1 MPPAPPPRGSVTIER
16 MRNPALVTLSVL
28 LGLSLAAGAWLLR
41 TRMQV
46 RAQLQLEIDR
56 AKAESAKERERAD
69 ALLLENDSL
78 RRQLAERGIPAPV
91 PPASSRAAED
101 ARRLAAIRELAAAQT
116 RLTESQ
122 SALLEARN
130 RIAELEA
137 SLERVTAENKRL
149 AAAESALND
158 DLDHQRRIVQAMEA
172 EIKAKNDRIAQLDA
186 SLRKSREELQALSQ
200 KSGAFAPVVAD
211 LIELNRRRENTVT
224 SLQRRYRDITD
235 QLRALSVRLDTQ
247 RDNPAAAIGDLSR
260 IQTAVL
266 AAEEDLRQLNTL
278 NSQSQQ
284 LMQKLSS
291 R

>member
-1 MPPAPPPRGSVTIER
+1 

-41 TRMQV
+41 TRFQV
-46 RAQLQLEIDR
+46 RAQLQQEIDK
-56 AKAESAKERERAD
+56 AKAESARERERAD

-78 RRQLAERGIPAPV
+78 RRQLAERGIPAPA
-91 PPASSRAAED
+91 PAASSRAAED
-101 ARRLAAIRELAAAQT
+101 ARRLAAIRELSAAQT
-116 RLTESQ
+116 RLTEAQ
-122 SALLEARN
+122 SALVEARN
-130 RIAELEA
+130 RVAELEA

-149 AAAESALND
+149 AAAEAALNE
-158 DLDHQRRIVQAMEA
+158 DLDHTRRILQAMEA
-172 EIKAKNDRIAQLDA
+172 EIKAKNERLSQLES
-186 SLRKSREELQALSQ
+186 SLRKTREDLQALSQ
-200 KSGAFAPVVAD
+200 KSGALSPVVSD

-247 RDNPAAAIGDLSR
+247 RDNPAAAIADISR

-284 LMQKLSS
+284 LMQKLAA

>member
-1 MPPAPPPRGSVTIER
+1 M
-16 MRNPALVTLSVL
+16 TLSVL

-46 RAQLQLEIDR
+46 RAQLQQEIGR
-56 AKAESAKERERAD
+56 ARAEAAKERERAD

-78 RRQLAERGIPAPV
+78 RRQLAERGIAAP
-91 PPASSRAAED
+91 PSAAPSRAAED

-116 RLTESQ
+116 RLAEAQ
-122 SALLEARN
+122 SALTESRN

-149 AAAESALND
+149 AAAESAAGD
-158 DLDHQRRIVQAMEA
+158 DLDHQRRIIQAMET
-172 EIKAKNDRIAQLDA
+172 EIKVKNDRIAQLDA
-186 SLRKSREELQALSQ
+186 SLRKTREELRALSLRT
-200 KSGAFAPVVAD
+200 GAFAPVVAD
-211 LIELNRRRENTVT
+211 LIELNRRRENTLT

-284 LMQKLSS
+284 LMRKLAS

>member
-1 MPPAPPPRGSVTIER
+1 

-41 TRMQV
+41 TRLQV
-46 RAQLQLEIDR
+46 RAQLQQEVDTV
-56 AKAESAKERERAD
+56 KAEAARERERAD
-69 ALLLENDSL
+69 ALLLENDVL
-78 RRQLAERGIPAPV
+78 RKQLAERGIAAPA

-101 ARRLAAIRELAAAQT
+101 ARRLAAIRELSAAQS
-116 RLTESQ
+116 RLTEAQ
-122 SALLEARN
+122 SALVEARN
-130 RIAELEA
+130 RVAELEA
-137 SLERVTAENKRL
+137 SLERATAENRRL
-149 AAAESALND
+149 AAAETALNE
-158 DLDHQRRIVQAMEA
+158 DLDHTRRILQAMDT
-172 EIKAKNDRIAQLDA
+172 EIKAKNERLSQLET
-186 SLRKSREELQALSQ
+186 SLRKTREELQALSQ
-200 KSGAFAPVVAD
+200 KSGALTPVVSD

-247 RDNPAAAIGDLSR
+247 RDNPAAAIADISR

-266 AAEEDLRQLNTL
+266 AAEEDLRLLNTL

-284 LMQKLSS
+284 LMQKLSA

>member
-1 MPPAPPPRGSVTIER
+1 

-46 RAQLQLEIDR
+46 RAQMQQEIDKT
-56 AKAESAKERERAD
+56 KAETARERERSD
-69 ALLLENDSL
+69 ALLLENEGL
-78 RRQLAERGIPAPV
+78 RRQLAERGIPAPA
-91 PPASSRAAED
+91 PAASSRAAED
-101 ARRLAAIRELAAAQT
+101 ARRLAAIRELTAAQA
-116 RLTESQ
+116 RLTETQ
-122 SALLEARN
+122 TALTEARN
-130 RIAELEA
+130 RIAEIEA

-149 AAAESALND
+149 TAVEAALNE
-158 DLDHQRRIVQAMEA
+158 DLDHTRRVVQAMDA
-172 EIKAKNDRIAQLDA
+172 EIRAKNERIAQLEA
-186 SLRKSREELQALSQ
+186 SLRKTREELQAASQ
-200 KSGAFAPVVAD
+200 RAGGLGPVIAD

-247 RDNPAAAIGDLSR
+247 RDNPAAAIADISR

-266 AAEEDLRQLNTL
+266 AAEEDLRQLGTL

-284 LMQKLSS
+284 LMQKLSG

>member
-1 MPPAPPPRGSVTIER
+1 

-28 LGLSLAAGAWLLR
+28 LGLSLAAGAWLLH

-46 RAQLQLEIDR
+46 RAQLQQEIDR

-78 RRQLAERGIPAPV
+78 RKQLAERGIPAPV
-91 PPASSRAAED
+91 PAASSRSADD

-122 SALLEARN
+122 SALAEARN
-130 RIAELEA
+130 RTAELEA

-149 AAAESALND
+149 AAAESALAED
-158 DLDHQRRIVQAMEA
+158 VDHQRRIVQAMEA
-172 EIKAKNDRIAQLDA
+172 EIKAKNERIAQLDA
-186 SLRKSREELQALSQ
+186 SLRKTREELQALSHRV
-200 KSGAFAPVVAD
+200 GAFAPVVAD

-266 AAEEDLRQLNTL
+266 AAEEDLRQLNAL

-284 LMQKLSS
+284 LMQKLAS

>member
-1 MPPAPPPRGSVTIER
+1 

-46 RAQLQLEIDR
+46 RAQMQQEIDK
-56 AKAESAKERERAD
+56 AKAETARERERSD
-69 ALLLENDSL
+69 ALLLENEGL
-78 RRQLAERGIPAPV
+78 RRQLAERGIPAPA
-91 PPASSRAAED
+91 PAASSRAAED
-101 ARRLAAIRELAAAQT
+101 ARRLAAIRELTAAQA
-116 RLTESQ
+116 RLTETQTS
-122 SALLEARN
+122 LTEARN
-130 RIAELEA
+130 RIAEIEA

-149 AAAESALND
+149 TAAEAALNE
-158 DLDHQRRIVQAMEA
+158 DLDHTRRVVQAMEA
-172 EIKAKNDRIAQLDA
+172 EIRAKNERIAQLEA
-186 SLRKSREELQALSQ
+186 SLRKTREELQAASQ
-200 KSGAFAPVVAD
+200 RAGALGPAVAD

-247 RDNPAAAIGDLSR
+247 RDNPAAAIADISR

-266 AAEEDLRQLNTL
+266 AAEEDLRQLSTL

-284 LMQKLSS
+284 LMQKLSG

>member
-1 MPPAPPPRGSVTIER
+1 

-46 RAQLQLEIDR
+46 RAQLQQEIDR
-56 AKAESAKERERAD
+56 ARAESAKERERAD
-69 ALLLENDSL
+69 ALLLENDAL
-78 RRQLAERGIPAPV
+78 RKQLAERGIPAP
-91 PPASSRAAED
+91 PPVASSRTADD
-101 ARRLAAIRELAAAQT
+101 ARRLAAIRELASAQT

-122 SALLEARN
+122 SALAEARN

-149 AAAESALND
+149 AAAESALNE
-158 DLDHQRRIVQAMEA
+158 DLDHQRRIVQAMET
-172 EIKAKNDRIAQLDA
+172 EIKTKNDRLAQLEA
-186 SLRKSREELQALSQ
+186 SLRKSREELQALSH

-284 LMQKLSS
+284 LMQKLAS

>member
-1 MPPAPPPRGSVTIER
+1 

-46 RAQLQLEIDR
+46 RAQLQQEVDR
-56 AKAESAKERERAD
+56 ARAESAKERERAD

-78 RRQLAERGIPAPV
+78 RRQLAERGIAPPPPA
-91 PPASSRAAED
+91 ASSRAAED
-101 ARRLAAIRELAAAQT
+101 ARRLAAIRELAAAQS

-122 SALLEARN
+122 SALLEAGN

-149 AAAESALND
+149 AAAESALAED
-158 DLDHQRRIVQAMEA
+158 ADHQRRIVQAMEA
-172 EIKAKNDRIAQLDA
+172 EIKAKNDRISQLEA
-186 SLRKSREELQALSQ
+186 SLRKSREELQALGQ
-200 KSGAFAPVVAD
+200 RSGAFAPLVAD

-284 LMQKLSS
+284 LMQKLAS